1 MAYKKTNNENCTE
14 DDTNIRLD
22 HLGEMVERIHVLLI
36 SKVESDSLPQYLT
49 VKETHQLLRV
59 SRRTLYRWIERGEI
73 NPVQMPGS
81 RSLLF
86 PKQEILN
93 KIK

>member
-1 MAYKKTNNENCTE
+1 MAYKNTHNEYGTV
-14 DDTNIRLD
+14 DDTNRRLD
-22 HLGEMVERIHVLLI
+22 HLGEMVEKIHGLLI
-36 SKVESDSLPQYLT
+36 SKVEPDSLPIYLT

-86 PKQEILN
+86 SKQEILN

>member
-1 MAYKKTNNENCTE
+1 MLIESYTVEEFNTRFDQFDCKLDKLIEMIGGRINN
-14 DDTNIRLD
+14 DTQN
-22 HLGEMVERIHVLLI
+22 V
-36 SKVESDSLPQYLT
+36 YLT
-49 VKETHQLLRV
+49 VKETHKLLRV

-86 PKQEILN
+86 SKQEILN